1 MVSLGVDGSK
11 QTRTMMLRTS
21 SILVHLYGLLIGVS
35 CYNMAGA
42 NWSRVGDFIDW
53 GSVDKV
59 LQQGIQRKIF
69 PGNEAY
75 RYSTVS
81 GCIVAS

>member
-35 CYNMAGA
+35 CSNMAGA